1 LIPGVQLVAVEGLH
15 GELLPLTAPLP
26 LGRRPAS
33 QWLHALEGA
42 LSYSLACRLT
52 ECLVTFPEELMGTT
66 NMGKE
71 GGVYA
76 ATCPSTYIHLYV
88 YLHMTLTFHLRV
100 A

>member
-1 LIPGVQLVAVEGLH
+1 MQLVAVEGFH

-52 ECLVTFPEELMGTT
+52 ECLVTFPEELLGT

-71 GGVYA
+71 GGLYA
-76 ATCPSTYIHLYV
+76 ATCPSTYDFIRELYEMCL
-88 YLHMTLTFHLRV
+88 LH
-100 A
+100 